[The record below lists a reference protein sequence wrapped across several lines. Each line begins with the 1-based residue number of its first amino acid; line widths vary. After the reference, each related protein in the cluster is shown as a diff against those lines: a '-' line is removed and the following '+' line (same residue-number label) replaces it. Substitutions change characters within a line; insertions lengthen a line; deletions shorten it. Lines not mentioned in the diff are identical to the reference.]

1 MCCMIHF
8 TKNYKMLHN
17 NTLTLMKN
25 MQKLSRIT
33 DSVKGS
39 IHFELHKVYQKNINV
54 HNQQRSRF

>member
-1 MCCMIHF
+1 
-8 TKNYKMLHN
+8 MLHN
-17 NTLTLMKN
+17 NTLTLKKN

>member
-1 MCCMIHF
+1 
-8 TKNYKMLHN
+8 
-17 NTLTLMKN
+17 MKN

-39 IHFELHKVYQKNINV
+39 IHFELHKVYQKSINV